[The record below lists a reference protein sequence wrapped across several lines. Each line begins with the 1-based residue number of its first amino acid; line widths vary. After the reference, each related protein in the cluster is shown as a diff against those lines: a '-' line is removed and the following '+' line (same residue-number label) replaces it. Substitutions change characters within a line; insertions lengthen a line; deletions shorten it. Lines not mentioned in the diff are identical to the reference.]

1 GRGPLEKVL
10 IVALQEVSAA
20 AEVLPLRRPDLDDVF
35 AVRDRRLS
43 RECHRVEGAAGAWYF
58 ETIAGIQ
65 RGIVAERLHEI
76 SRADVPPTAQRR
88 VAVEVQLLVLQVAPM
103 DEVLILPDAV
113 HHDVAREPLQQ
124 RSGPPIGRVTRID
137 IRMHDPRPADES
149 TGVAKLIRDTGKQ
162 AAQAPDAMLH
172 RELAQPQRRGR
183 GHACDA
189 RAAARE
195 LQVQSVDLL
204 EDEPAVD
211 LRDAVIITALD
222 SISIDQADAGA
233 SAQAALR
240 PQNDENGTFAARHRR
255 ELLVHRRE

>member
-1 GRGPLEKVL
+1 P
-10 IVALQEVSAA
+10 
-20 AEVLPLRRPDLDDVF
+20 RP
-35 AVRDRRLS
+35 
-43 RECHRVEGAAGAWYF
+43 
-58 ETIAGIQ
+58 
-65 RGIVAERLHEI
+65 
-76 SRADVPPTAQRR
+76 DVPPTAQRR
-88 VAVEVQLLVLQVAPM
+88 VAVEVQLLVLQVAAV
-103 DEVLILPDAV
+103 DEVLILPDDV
-113 HHDVAREPLQQ
+113 HHNVADEPLQQ
-124 RSGPPIGRVTRID
+124 RPGPPIGRVARLD
-137 IRMHDPRPADES
+137 VRVHDPRPADAP
-149 TGVAKLIRDTGKQ
+149 TRDPTVVPDAGKQ
-162 AAQAPDAMLH
+162 AAQAPRAILH

-183 GHACDA
+183 GHASDP